1 MADSKNPAVGSITW
15 RDLTVKDAEKIRDFY
30 SKVVGWKSSPV
41 DMGGYNDFNMN
52 LPGSGETVAGI
63 CHARGPN
70 AKLPPQW
77 LIYITVADVD
87 ESAKRCVELGGKI
100 IDGPKAFGGETRV
113 CVIQDPAGAV
123 AAIIGKYNANG
134 QASSER

>member
-1 MADSKNPAVGSITW
+1 MADSKKPAIGSITW
-15 RDLTVKDAEKIRDFY
+15 RDLTVKDAEAVRDFY
-30 SKVVGWKSSPV
+30 SKVAGWKSSPV
-41 DMGGYNDFNMN
+41 DMGGYDDFNMN
-52 LPGSGETVAGI
+52 LPGSDETVAGI

-87 ESAKRCVELGGKI
+87 DSAKRCVELGGKI
-100 IDGPKAFGGETRV
+100 IDGPRKMGEYRF

-123 AAIIGKYNANG
+123 AALIDTK
-134 QASSER
+134 

>member
-1 MADSKNPAVGSITW
+1 MADSKKPAVGSITW
-15 RDLTVKDAEKIRDFY
+15 RDLTVKDAEKVRDFY
-30 SKVVGWKSSPV
+30 CKVVGWKTSPV

-52 LPGSGETVAGI
+52 LPGSSETVAGI

-100 IDGPKAFGGETRV
+100 IDGPKPMGDLQF
-113 CVIQDPAGAV
+113 CVIEDPAGAV
-123 AAIIGKYNANG
+123 AALVCKK
-134 QASSER
+134 

>member
-1 MADSKNPAVGSITW
+1 MADSKKPAVGSITW
-15 RDLTVKDAEKIRDFY
+15 RDLTVKDAEKVRDFY
-30 SKVVGWKSSPV
+30 SKVVGWKTSPV

-100 IDGPKAFGGETRV
+100 IDGPRAMGEQRF

-123 AAIIGKYNANG
+123 AALMSRK
-134 QASSER
+134 

>member
-1 MADSKNPAVGSITW
+1 
-15 RDLTVKDAEKIRDFY
+15 LTVKNAEAVRDFY
-30 SKVVGWKSSPV
+30 SKVVEWKTSPV
-41 DMGGYNDFNMN
+41 GMGGYSDVNMN
-52 LPGSGETVAGI
+52 LPGSDETVAGI

-87 ESAKRCVELGGKI
+87 VSAKRCVELGGTI
-100 IDGPKAFGGETRV
+100 IEGHKPIGEYRF

-123 AAIIGKYNANG
+123 AALM
-134 QASSER
+134 SRE

>member
-1 MADSKNPAVGSITW
+1 MADSKRPAIGSITW
-15 RDLTVKDAEKIRDFY
+15 RDLTVKDAEKVRDFY
-30 SKVVGWKSSPV
+30 AKIVGWTPSPV
-41 DMGGYNDFNMN
+41 DMGGYSDYNMN

-63 CHARGPN
+63 CNARGPN

-87 ESAKRCVELGGKI
+87 ESAKKCVELGGKI
-100 IDGPKAFGGETRV
+100 IDGPRKMGEYRF

-123 AAIIGKYNANG
+123 AALVAK
-134 QASSER
+134 